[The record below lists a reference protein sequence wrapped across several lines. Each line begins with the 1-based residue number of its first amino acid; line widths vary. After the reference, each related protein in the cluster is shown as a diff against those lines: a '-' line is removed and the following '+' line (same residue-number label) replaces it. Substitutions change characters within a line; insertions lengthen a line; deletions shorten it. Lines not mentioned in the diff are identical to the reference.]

1 MNNNLNKIII
11 FLIYCTGII
20 IIYPVLVYYLKSL
33 QIVNLLPLLPKQ
45 IFIQV
50 FVSSPL
56 LILVWLL
63 LFFKFKHKIFGIFFF
78 VTGIFWLIGIF
89 YELFLKN
96 GL

>member
-56 LILVWLL
+56 LILVGLL

-78 VTGIFWLIGIF
+78 
-89 YELFLKN
+89 
-96 GL
+96 